1 MLIFRYNRISGYK
14 WVGWLFP
21 VGYNRIS
28 GYKCVG
34 RLFPV
39 ACVQVRRLRVAGWL
53 WRPEFSCRLSEPE
66 SSCRLIEPAWCV
78 CVCRCLR
85 WACCTPRPSWWATT
99 STSFRT
105 CSTPRCWRH
114 AWRSRTPRRWGQDR
128 GEGGARG
135 LRLTPNPIIVFA
147 WGAMTPWFLLTHT
160 HIFIRAG
167 CWLLGWQ
174 AGRQA
179 GKPSAGRQAGVGE
192 GAGGALNPNSLKPA
206 KAEGAASGW
215 PNRAATLTLS

>member
-1 MLIFRYNRISGYK
+1 M
-14 WVGWLFP
+14 
-21 VGYNRIS
+21 
-28 GYKCVG
+28 CV
-34 RLFPV
+34 R
-39 ACVQVRRLRVAGWL
+39 VQVLALGLLYTQALMVGNYQYLIQDMFHTTVLASCMALTDPAQVGPGQGGGGC
-53 WRPEFSCRLSEPE
+53 WRHAWRSQTPCRWGQDRGEGVLASCMALTDPAQVEPGQGGE
-66 SSCRLIEPAWCV
+66 G
-78 CVCRCLR
+78 
-85 WACCTPRPSWWATT
+85 
-99 STSFRT
+99 
-105 CSTPRCWRH
+105 CWRH

-167 CWLLGWQ
+167 CRLLGWQ